1 MAEPTLWLFYA
12 GARFHVDKDRF
23 VIGRVKNSSDLVIKD
38 PNVSRQHAVIEK
50 HGDVYV
56 IVDLGSTNGVVHE
69 GRRVKQHIIEDG
81 NAFYICE
88 HELRFE
94 FD

>member
-1 MAEPTLWLFYA
+1 
-12 GARFHVDKDRF
+12 
-23 VIGRVKNSSDLVIKD
+23 VIKD

-81 NAFYICE
+81 NLFYICE